1 MIPVTINGE
10 ARDLPDELTL
20 DELLQFLELAED
32 RVAIEH
38 NREIVKR
45 DRWTRVRVTA
55 GDRLEIVQFVGGG

>member
-10 ARDLPDELTL
+10 ARDLPDALTL
-20 DELLQFLELAED
+20 DELLQFLELAGN

-45 DRWTRVRVTA
+45 DRWTRVWVVA
-55 GDRLEIVQFVGGG
+55 GDRLEIVHFVGGG

>member
-20 DELLQFLELAED
+20 DVLLQLLELAEN

-38 NREIVKR
+38 NRKIVKR
-45 DRWTRVRVTA
+45 DRWTRVRVAA
-55 GDRLEIVQFVGGG
+55 GDRLEIVHFVGGG

>member
-20 DELLQFLELAED
+20 DELLQFLELTEN

-45 DRWTRVRVTA
+45 DRWTRVRVAA

>member
-1 MIPVTINGE
+1 VIPVTINGE

-20 DELLQFLELAED
+20 DELLQFLELTEN

-45 DRWTRVRVTA
+45 DRWTRVRVAA

>member
-10 ARDLPDELTL
+10 ARDLPGEFTL

-45 DRWTRVRVTA
+45 DRWTLVRVGA
-55 GDRLEIVQFVGGG
+55 GDRLEIIHFVGGG

>member
-20 DELLQFLELAED
+20 GELLQFLKLAEN

-45 DRWTRVRVTA
+45 DRWTRVRVVA
-55 GDRLEIVQFVGGG
+55 GDRLEIVHFVGGG

>member
-20 DELLQFLELAED
+20 DELLQFLELTEN

-45 DRWTRVRVTA
+45 DRWTRVRVAA
-55 GDRLEIVQFVGGG
+55 GDRLEIVHFVGGG

>member
-45 DRWTRVRVTA
+45 DRWTRVRVVA
-55 GDRLEIVQFVGGG
+55 GDQLEIVQFVGGG